1 MFHLFIN
8 PAQPGNPLDWKG
20 IFFYTFIEFLSGE
33 FQFLLSCRLV
43 MFEKYYGY
51 FSAIFLCHLG
61 NLYKTMQNCF
71 LRNFVQHRCNFS
83 RPLSR
88 LCNDW
93 RKRKKLLVYSLQYFT
108 NLLTATVHFFYIH

>member
-43 MFEKYYGY
+43 MFAKHYGY
-51 FSAIFLCHLG
+51 FFAIFLCHFGLP
-61 NLYKTMQNCF
+61 LQNYA
-71 LRNFVQHRCNFS
+71 
-83 RPLSR
+83 
-88 LCNDW
+88 
-93 RKRKKLLVYSLQYFT
+93 KLLLSKFR
-108 NLLTATVHFFYIH
+108 AT